1 MTYSLTPYRIGE
13 VVTIQLS
20 HKSRF
25 TLPLAWQKMASAGK
39 ATMRAISQEDASR
52 PPSQSNEFDERDRG
66 APQEATMTVVSV
78 VEEGSQIAFASFDEA
93 KNAIVLEHSHASG
106 YDTEELVERF
116 YAAVRP
122 NMVLLSNKTASNV
135 SLLYILTR
143 PPPQGGASA
152 EHMDGEH
159 EAHQHFDAN
168 GIQQNSSIP
177 YRLLRTGAFDVKRC
191 RDTILTKLRVID
203 LLHSPLNQGH
213 AGDRIDVPHGHFES
227 STYHSIAS
235 VVDFDS
241 SLLVKALGSL
251 LSFLQSTLFRLEEG
265 NTVTV
270 NSITQANST
279 MFMRIS
285 SSTLSALHI
294 FSTEHHPLLAKGQ
307 GHSKEGFSLFSL
319 LDRTKS
325 KVGRQ
330 CLKDWMLKPLVNREA
345 IQQRQDGVEMFLRSD
360 FQASTGVLLTELEKV
375 GAIDRIML
383 RMSKC
388 QTTGMDFVV
397 LARSLS
403 STLTIC
409 HTMEA
414 TFVPKLNA
422 LLQSARDDDV
432 PSEVALR
439 YERYLLFV
447 HSIIQRCS
455 TQSLRDVLL
464 RISEIIDEEAT
475 LEEADSFV
483 VVKLGFHEELDC
495 AKEKFDALGII
506 LSDAGKQVIAQYPG
520 MRNISAVFLHQLGF
534 LVSINKAQH
543 SYDDATNTFPGM
555 PQAFKCVF
563 SNNNDAFFKNDLMR
577 ELDQTIGDVHGFIQ
591 DTERMIVSELE
602 EDILDHECHL
612 RATFN
617 AIAELD
623 CILCFTACASD
634 LKFTRPTITDPR
646 ERCIVIK
653 NGRHPLQEIIVD
665 SEYVPNDT
673 AIDSRNRVNIVTG
686 PNFSGKS
693 CYTRQVGVIV
703 YMAHIGSFVPADHAT
718 IAITDQ
724 ILARISTVETCA
736 VPQSSFQLEMTQMG
750 SILRKATP
758 FSLVLVDEF
767 GKGTSPASGI
777 AVLTAVLK
785 QLANLK
791 CKVICTTHFLE
802 VFTLNLLRDG
812 VAAMK
817 AFRMEVHL
825 PTSDEGEVKPLFKIQ
840 PGVAKSSAGIE
851 CAEKAGVNKRV
862 LDRAGEILGAMQNGT
877 QVQPIEEICHP
888 SLSLSADRN
897 EALEIFLNVD
907 DWGTAS
913 SETLRRL
920 AHHIAR
926 M

>member
-1 MTYSLTPYRIGE
+1 MGTMT
-13 VVTIQLS
+13 
-20 HKSRF
+20 
-25 TLPLAWQKMASAGK
+25 SAGT
-39 ATMRAISQEDASR
+39 AAMRAISQEDA
-52 PPSQSNEFDERDRG
+52 PHPLSQENEFDERDRG

-78 VEEGSQIAFASFDEA
+78 VEEGSQIAFASYDEA
-93 KNAIVLEHSHASG
+93 KNVIVLEQSHASG
-106 YDTEELVERF
+106 YDTEEIIERF
-116 YAAVRP
+116 YTAVRP

-135 SLLYILTR
+135 SLLHILTR
-143 PPPQGGASA
+143 PPPQGGSSDDEVDR
-152 EHMDGEH
+152 EHRS
-159 EAHQHFDAN
+159 QQRYDAN
-168 GIQQNSSIP
+168 GTMQDSSIP
-177 YRLLRTGAFDVKRC
+177 YRILRTGAFDVTRC
-191 RDTILTKLRVID
+191 RDTILQKLRVVD
-203 LLHSPLNQGH
+203 LLRSPPNQRH
-213 AGDRIDVPHGHFES
+213 VNNIIDIPSGHFES
-227 STYHSIAS
+227 SSYHSIAS

-241 SLLVKALGSL
+241 FVLVRALGSL

-270 NSITQANST
+270 NSINQANSS

-330 CLKDWMLKPLVNREA
+330 CLRDWMLKPLVDREA
-345 IQQRQDGVEMFLRSD
+345 IQQRHDGVEMFLRSD
-360 FQASTGVLLTELEKV
+360 FQASTGVLLTQLEKI

-403 STLTIC
+403 SALTIC
-409 HTMEA
+409 HTLETA
-414 TFVPKLNA
+414 FVPKLSS
-422 LLQSARDDDV
+422 LLESIRGDEHS
-432 PSEVALR
+432 SESVVR
-439 YERYLLFV
+439 FERYLLFLQG
-447 HSIIQRCS
+447 IMQRCS
-455 TQSLRDVLL
+455 IQSLRDVRQ
-464 RISEIIDEEAT
+464 RISEIIDEDAT

-495 AKEKFDALGII
+495 AKEKFDALDVI
-506 LSDAGKQVIAQYPG
+506 LADAGKQVIAHYPG
-520 MRNISAVFLHQLGF
+520 MRNVCAVFLHQLGF
-534 LVSINKAQH
+534 LVSINKGEH
-543 SYDDATNTFPGM
+543 NFDDATNTFPGM
-555 PQAFKCVF
+555 PQEFKCVF
-563 SNNNDAFFKNDLMR
+563 SNTNEAFFKNDLMH
-577 ELDQTIGDVHGFIQ
+577 ELDHTIGDVHGFIQ

-602 EDILDHECHL
+602 EDILDHESHL
-612 RATFN
+612 RSTFN

-623 CILCFTACASD
+623 CILCFTACADD
-634 LKFTRPTITDPR
+634 LKFTRPTIADPR
-646 ERCIVIK
+646 ERCIIIK
-653 NGRHPLQEIIVD
+653 NGRHPLQEIIIEG
-665 SEYVPNDT
+665 EYVSNDT
-673 AIDSRNRVNIVTG
+673 AIDSRHRVNIVTG

-703 YMAHIGSFVPADHAT
+703 YMAHIGCFIPADHAT

-785 QLANLK
+785 QFAKLK

-802 VFTLNLLRDG
+802 VFSLNLLRDG

-817 AFRMEVHL
+817 AFQMEVHL
-825 PTSDEGEVKPLFKIQ
+825 PTSDEDDAKPLFKIQ
-840 PGVAKSSAGIE
+840 PGVAKSSAGIK

-862 LDRAGEILGAMQNGT
+862 LARAAEIVGAMQDGT
-877 QVQPIEEICHP
+877 HLRPIEEICRP
-888 SLSLSADRN
+888 SLSLSTDSR
-897 EALEIFLNVD
+897 EALDIFLGVN
-907 DWGTAS
+907 DWQQAS
-913 SETLRRL
+913 NETLRRL
-920 AHHIAR
+920 AHHLAR